1 MNKNFS
7 AMILAAGFGKRLLPI
22 TERIPKPLLEI
33 NGITLLDNA
42 INFLHK
48 LGCDQIVV
56 NTHYKHE
63 QIEFQIKKHRL
74 KEKIIIIYEKNIL
87 DTGGAVKN
95 ASFLFKNRNILITN
109 GDIFWQNNNL
119 IDVKKMINNY
129 KINNLPSLLL
139 VEKAKAFGLDNSQ
152 GDFILHKNKLKR
164 YSNGNKIFFY
174 SGLQLMNLDYFEKIK
189 EKKFSSN
196 HVWDS
201 LIKESL
207 LTGYLMSTNLFHVG
221 NHDGLSK
228 VKKLSS

>member
-48 LGCDQIVV
+48 LGCEQIVV

-119 IDVKKMINNY
+119 IDVKKN
-129 KINNLPSLLL
+129 
-139 VEKAKAFGLDNSQ
+139 D
-152 GDFILHKNKLKR
+152 
-164 YSNGNKIFFY
+164 
-174 SGLQLMNLDYFEKIK
+174 
-189 EKKFSSN
+189 
-196 HVWDS
+196 
-201 LIKESL
+201 
-207 LTGYLMSTNLFHVG
+207 
-221 NHDGLSK
+221 
-228 VKKLSS
+228 